1 MREPVKNHLTIVQN
15 RFPRVSDVMLE
26 VAISLS
32 CQPDSVEHAIDPILR
47 VISPTISSLQS
58 RSSHY
63 RWVINV
69 YVMRGRH
76 HFFVKSK
83 CYVLGLVE

>member
-1 MREPVKNHLTIVQN
+1 MREPVKNHFTIVQN
-15 RFPRVSDVMLE
+15 RFPRVSGVMLE

-63 RWVINV
+63 RRVINV
-69 YVMRGRH
+69 YVMR
-76 HFFVKSK
+76 VVIASSSLSLS
-83 CYVLGLVE
+83 VTQ